1 MLSDQSSIGDSNRA
15 ETDGAGRLGDGSA
28 PAAFRGHFLHF
39 FWCLMIFLVVTKIFS
54 IKLLPESA
62 TKSK

>member
-28 PAAFRGHFLHF
+28 PAAFRPF
-39 FWCLMIFLVVTKIFS
+39 FALTFDY
-54 IKLLPESA
+54 
-62 TKSK
+62 SKNETLTLYCHILYIGFHCT